1 MKALFK
7 KVQQHFEKKKKRS
20 HFKQTKD
27 EKGLSLNQEIRFEC
41 ICAKLGHRKSE
52 LVLKEDDSFKFLEG
66 FNASKMNLQSEYNVS
81 AIFKAYDLSLFD
93 VGDYSRSN
101 PFEERDDGVILATTS
116 KDPLRVFIGSILRPK
131 TKWI

>member
-1 MKALFK
+1 
-7 KVQQHFEKKKKRS
+7 
-20 HFKQTKD
+20 
-27 EKGLSLNQEIRFEC
+27 LNQEIRFEC

-52 LVLKEDDSFKFLEG
+52 LVLREYDSFKFLEG
-66 FNASKMNLQSEYNVS
+66 FNASKMNLQGEYNVS

-101 PFEERDDGVILATTS
+101 PFEEREDGVILATTS